1 MLLRKEFIT
10 TLILAAMSLSCLAQH
25 TSAII
30 SQMDKYRD
38 YVYQKQNIY
47 YTIDDMGKVVDVKM
61 GESIPDSI
69 QMEIMG
75 FLKGLPKFY
84 GAAGTRITYIF
95 PSEEKTKKSEIQ
107 ETDFTSSDGSKIAVG
122 FANITGN
129 SETGEVLR
137 VREVIGS
144 KPTMS
149 QTEERKVFDVVE
161 QMPSFPGGTN
171 ALMVF
176 LSTFIKYPDESEIQG
191 AEGRVIVTFIV
202 ERDGSVTDVKVA
214 NGCDYYLEKEA
225 VRVVSMMPK
234 WSPGKQNDSTV
245 RVKYTLPVTFRLQ

>member
-69 QMEIMG
+69 QMEIIG

-84 GAAGTRITYIF
+84 GSGTRVTYIF
-95 PSEEKTKKSEIQ
+95 PSDENEKQPEISKKQ
-107 ETDFTSSDGSKIAVG
+107 FTLSDGSKIAIGYV
-122 FANITGN
+122 TGN
-129 SETGEVLR
+129 GESETGEVLR
-137 VREVIGS
+137 AKNVIVS
-144 KPTMS
+144 EPNNPK
-149 QTEERKVFDVVE
+149 EEKNKVFDIVQ
-161 QMPSFPGGTN
+161 QMPSFPGGTQ
-171 ALMVF
+171 ALMTY
-176 LSTFIKYPDESEIQG
+176 LSTFIRYPEISENLG
-191 AEGRVIVTFIV
+191 AEGRVIVNFIV
-202 ERDGSVTDVKVA
+202 EKDGSISNAQVA
-214 NGCDYYLEKEA
+214 RGCDYYLEKEA
-225 VRVVSMMPK
+225 VRVVMAMPK
-234 WSPGKQNDSTV
+234 WNPGMQNNAYI
-245 RVKYTLPVTFRLQ
+245 RVKYTLPITFRLQ